1 MDRQL
6 GSRDA
11 VLKDLD
17 LVLHEGEC
25 VALVGDNGSGKTTV
39 ARLLSGM
46 LRPTRGVCRWTRGA
60 PEPGTD
66 IGVLLQEPRDQL
78 FCESVQDEVAFGPRN
93 FGRYADPVIE
103 SLLAAADLLSLRERP
118 LHTLSS
124 GQLHR
129 TALASVLA
137 LHPRLL
143 VLDEPTIGQDWRHL
157 ELLMDVVEQLRLGGT
172 SVLLIS
178 HDFKLIHHHA
188 TRVVLLRHGHV
199 AAEGVPLA
207 APAEGE

>member
-1 MDRQL
+1 M
-6 GSRDA
+6 S
-11 VLKDLD
+11 
-17 LVLHEGEC
+17 
-25 VALVGDNGSGKTTV
+25 
-39 ARLLSGM
+39 
-46 LRPTRGVCRWTRGA
+46 
-60 PEPGTD
+60 
-66 IGVLLQEPRDQL
+66 
-78 FCESVQDEVAFGPRN
+78 
-93 FGRYADPVIE
+93 
-103 SLLAAADLLSLRERP
+103 
-118 LHTLSS
+118 
-124 GQLHR
+124 
-129 TALASVLA
+129 
-137 LHPRLL
+137 PRLL